1 MAISILGT
9 GSAVPDKVLTNAY
22 FEKIVET
29 SDEWIRTRT
38 GIRERRMADEKTVS
52 SDLAR
57 EASLKALE
65 MSKATA
71 KDLEII
77 LVANV
82 TGDTPFPSTACHLQA
97 KLGAKGA
104 VAFDIAAGC
113 SGFLFGLEM
122 GRSILETGKYKTI
135 LLVGVEMLTRIT
147 DYTDRSTCVL
157 FGDAAGAVVLKP
169 GTKGHEILSVHLGTD
184 GSLAHLLEQPGGGSR
199 HPASHETVDKRM
211 HTIKMSGHEVFK
223 HAVRAMQEAA
233 VTALKQVGLKES
245 DVDFLIP
252 HQANIRIIDATAK
265 RLKLPSEKVYVNIDR
280 YGNTSTASIPL
291 AMDEANRKG
300 LLKKGMNVVLA
311 AFGGGLTWGAAVIRW

>member
-9 GSAVPDKVLTNAY
+9 GSAVPDNVLTNAY

-52 SDLAR
+52 SDLAH

-65 MSKATA
+65 MSKVTA
-71 KDLEII
+71 KDLDII

-104 VAFDIAAGC
+104 VAFDVAAGC

-157 FGDAAGAVVLKP
+157 FGDAAGAVVLKL
-169 GTKGHEILSVHLGTD
+169 GTKGHEVLSVHLGTD

-199 HPASHETVDKRM
+199 HPASHETVNKRM
-211 HTIKMSGHEVFK
+211 HTIKMAGHEVFK

-233 VTALKQVGLKES
+233 VTALKQAGLKES

>member
-1 MAISILGT
+1 VAISILGT

-22 FEKIVET
+22 FETIVDT

-52 SDLAR
+52 SDLAK
-57 EASLKALE
+57 EASLRALE
-65 MSKATA
+65 MSKVTA
-71 KDLEII
+71 KDLDII

-104 VAFDIAAGC
+104 AVFDIAAAC
-113 SGFLFGLEM
+113 SGFLYGMEI
-122 GRSILETGKYKTI
+122 GRALIETGKYKTI

-147 DYTDRSTCVL
+147 DYKDRNTCVL

-169 GTKGHEILSVHLGTD
+169 GNKGHEVLAVHLGSD
-184 GSLAHLLEQPGGGSR
+184 GSLAHLLQQPGGGSR
-199 HPASHETVDKRM
+199 HPASHETVEKRM
-211 HTIKMSGHEVFK
+211 HFMQMVGNEVFK
-223 HAVRAMQEAA
+223 YAVRAMEDSAIRAIKEAGI
-233 VTALKQVGLKES
+233 KVG

-252 HQANIRIIDATAK
+252 HQANIRIIKATAK
-265 RLKLPSEKVYVNIDR
+265 RLKLPPEKVYVNIDR

-300 LLKKGMNVVLA
+300 LLKKGMHVVLA
-311 AFGGGLTWGAAVIRW
+311 AFGGGFTWAGAVIRW

>member
-1 MAISILGT
+1 VAISILGT

-38 GIRERRMADEKTVS
+38 GICERRMADEKTVS

-71 KDLEII
+71 KDLDII

-104 VAFDIAAGC
+104 VAFDIAAAC
-113 SGFLFGLEM
+113 SGFLFGLEI

-147 DYTDRSTCVL
+147 DYKDRSTCVL

-169 GTKGHEILSVHLGTD
+169 GTKGHELLSVHLGTD
-184 GSLAHLLEQPGGGSR
+184 GSLAHLLELPAGGSR
-199 HPASHETVDKRM
+199 HPASHETVEKRM
-211 HTIKMSGHEVFK
+211 HFMKMSGHEIFK
-223 HAVRAMQEAA
+223 YAVRAMQDAA
-233 VTALKQVGLKES
+233 VTALKQAGLKES

-311 AFGGGLTWGAAVIRW
+311 AFGGGLTWAAAVIRW

>member
-1 MAISILGT
+1 
-9 GSAVPDKVLTNAY
+9 
-22 FEKIVET
+22 
-29 SDEWIRTRT
+29 
-38 GIRERRMADEKTVS
+38 MADEKTVS

-71 KDLEII
+71 KDLDII

-104 VAFDIAAGC
+104 VAFDVAAGC

-157 FGDAAGAVVLKP
+157 FGDAAGAVFLKP

-211 HTIKMSGHEVFK
+211 HTIKMAGHEVFK
-223 HAVRAMQEAA
+223 HAVRAMQAAA
-233 VTALKQVGLKES
+233 VTALKQAGLKES

>member
-9 GSAVPDKVLTNAY
+9 GSSVPEKVLTNAY

-65 MSKATA
+65 MARITA
-71 KDLEII
+71 KDLDII

-104 VAFDIAAGC
+104 VAFDIAAAC
-113 SGFLFGLEM
+113 SGFLFGLEL
-122 GRSILETGKYKTI
+122 GRSILEAGKYKTI

-147 DYTDRSTCVL
+147 DYKERSTCVL

-169 GTKGHEILSVHLGTD
+169 GNKGHEILAVHLATD
-184 GSLAHLLEQPGGGSR
+184 GTLAHLLEQPGGGSR
-199 HPASHETVDKRM
+199 NPASHETVDKRM
-211 HTIKMSGHEVFK
+211 HTIKMAGSEVFK
-223 HAVRAMQEAA
+223 HAVRNMQEASII
-233 VTALKQVGLKES
+233 ALHQAGLKES

-265 RLKLPSEKVYVNIDR
+265 RLGLPKEKVYVNIDR

-300 LLKKGMNVVLA
+300 FLKKGMNVVLA
-311 AFGGGLTWGAAVIRW
+311 AFGGGLTWAAAVIRW